1 MWCKTDSC
9 CFFSQP
15 SPQTSLFYR
24 RMSDNDDIEVDSD
37 VSMATSRLFRR
48 VILLCA
54 DFFFL
59 AELAARLAIS
69 WLVEGFYLIFIGIF
83 LLLQVTY
90 SNISRHTDMLIC

>member
-15 SPQTSLFYR
+15 SPQTRLFYR

-54 DFFFL
+54 DFFL

-90 SNISRHTDMLIC
+90 SNISRHTDMLVC